1 MEKDKKLSYIFNL
14 LLLCFL
20 LASIRRYT
28 AIDSNV
34 WNHLC
39 CHFFPQDKK
48 RIKLMKLFDGNAANN
63 KKEHAI
69 KLHLTHFIGNRLL
82 IEHRTMHGN
91 YFMEFY
97 RFILMHRF
105 YCLWHRINPRET
117 KREKKELRP
126 KPFRV

>member
-1 MEKDKKLSYIFNL
+1 MEKDKNCHIFL
-14 LLLCFL
+14 ICFYCAFYWPRSAVTL
-20 LASIRRYT
+20 QSIQMCETICVVIFSRE
-28 AIDSNV
+28 I
-34 WNHLC
+34 
-39 CHFFPQDKK
+39 KK

-82 IEHRTMHGN
+82 IEHWTMHGN

-105 YCLWHRINPRET
+105 YCL
-117 KREKKELRP
+117 
-126 KPFRV
+126 